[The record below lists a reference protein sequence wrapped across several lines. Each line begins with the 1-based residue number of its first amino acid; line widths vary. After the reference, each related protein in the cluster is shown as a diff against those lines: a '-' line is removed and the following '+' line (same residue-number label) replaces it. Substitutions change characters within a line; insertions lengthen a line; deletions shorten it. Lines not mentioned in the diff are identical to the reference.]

1 MIVQTKVLKSIT
13 HRQAS
18 IIVEVLGKVMDNGF
32 QADKELSFVFR
43 NRNIFEDY
51 DKAIIAEICY
61 DVIRKW
67 RLLLE
72 IYNNYPVTR
81 EVDYWKLL
89 GTWLVLNN
97 YNIPEFAQL
106 RTIDTNYITKQFESL
121 SGIRKIRQSVP
132 DWLDQIGF
140 SSYNTQWDDELT
152 ALNSVPPVFI
162 RVNRLKIKP
171 AELSQKLAAE
181 GFENKPIETVP
192 DALMLITRSNIFS
205 SKYFK
210 DGFFEVQ
217 DAGSQ
222 IIAPFLNANPGM
234 RVIDA
239 CAGNGGKTLHLACLM
254 QNKGK
259 ILALDTNEKKLQTL
273 KTRISRAG
281 IDIIETRHIDN
292 AKVVKR
298 LTDTADRLLLDV
310 PCSGTGAIKR
320 NPEIKWR
327 IDAEKINA
335 LTNLQAEILEK
346 YSQML
351 KPGGILVY
359 ATCSILPCEN
369 QDQVKLFLE
378 KQNGKFELIK
388 EQFISPANT
397 GFDGF
402 YMAQIKKVH

>member
-1 MIVQTKVLKSIT
+1 VLESIT
-13 HRQAS
+13 HKQAS
-18 IIVEVLGKVMDNGF
+18 IIVEVLSKVMDYGF

-43 NRNIFEDY
+43 NHKIVEDY

-61 DVIRKW
+61 DIIRKW

-97 YNIPEFAQL
+97 YNVPEFAQL
-106 RTIDTNYITKQFESL
+106 RSIDTNYITKQFESL

-132 DWLDQIGF
+132 DWFDQIGF

-152 ALNSVPPVFI
+152 ALNTVPPVFI

-181 GFENKPIETVP
+181 GFENKPIEAVP
-192 DALMLITRSNIFS
+192 DALMLLTRSNIFS

-222 IIAPFLNANPGM
+222 LIAPFLNINSGM

-259 ILALDTNEKKLQTL
+259 ILALDINEKKLQTL

-327 IDAEKINA
+327 VDAEKINA
-335 LTNLQAEILEK
+335 LTKLQSEILEK

-351 KPGGILVY
+351 KPGGLLVY

-369 QDQVKLFLE
+369 QDQVQSFLE

-402 YMAQIKKVH
+402 YMAQIKKVISA